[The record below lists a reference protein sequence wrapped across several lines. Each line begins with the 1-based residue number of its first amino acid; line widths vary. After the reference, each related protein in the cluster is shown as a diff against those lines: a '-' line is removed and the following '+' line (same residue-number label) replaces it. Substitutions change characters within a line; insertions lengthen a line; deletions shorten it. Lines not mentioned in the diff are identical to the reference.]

1 LRAAAA
7 LLCAAA
13 LAACSSAEP
22 MSDWERRNPAQLGT
36 AQTAQLPEPPAP
48 PRKENLIEFY
58 VGPTASFR
66 YFIDA
71 ASLSVFYK
79 QKEIRYVLVARSP
92 SGVENV
98 SFEAIRC
105 PDAYRIFAVGDGSGK
120 WTERA
125 GEWQP
130 IQSRTGLGWPSVL
143 ARQFFCPHRD
153 PIQSV
158 AEGVDALRRGAHP
171 AVYVEQHNRGL

>member
-1 LRAAAA
+1 M
-7 LLCAAA
+7 LCCAA
-13 LAACSSAEP
+13 LAACASSDP
-22 MSDWERRNPAQLGT
+22 ISDWERRHPDLAGT
-36 AQTAQLPEPPAP
+36 AESAALPAP
-48 PRKENLIEFY
+48 PAMPREKNLIEFY

-92 SGVENV
+92 SGVENI

-105 PDAYRIFAVGDGSGK
+105 PDMHRIFAVGESASGK
-120 WTERA
+120 WTVRPS
-125 GEWQP
+125 EWQA
-130 IQSRTGLGWPSVL
+130 IEVRTSRGWPSVL
-143 ARQFFCPHRD
+143 SSQFFCPHRD

-158 AEGVDALRRGAHP
+158 AEGVNALRMGAHP
-171 AVYVEQHNRGL
+171 LVYVEQRPGPASR